1 MSNVFELWGTSRSDK
16 RVSAQCRKY
25 APLLVSGWLA
35 AVHKRRGLAPPTETV
50 ISTKS
55 KRQLSLH
62 HLDSVTPD
70 SKRSNEGDPHERV
83 IGPVYPDH

>member
-1 MSNVFELWGTSRSDK
+1 MSNVFELWGHHVPISVFRPSVGNMRRCWCPD
-16 RVSAQCRKY
+16 
-25 APLLVSGWLA
+25 GWQP
-35 AVHKRRGLAPPTETV
+35 VHKRRGLAPPTETV

-62 HLDSVTPD
+62 HLDSVAPD